1 MLNVPSDV
9 YPYALL
15 YIRIYL
21 LGMPVIFLYNFEA
34 AIFRS
39 SGDTKIPLQAL
50 AISGVLNV
58 ILNLIFVIIFKMTVN
73 GVAIATVIANIIS
86 SAILFIKL
94 VHKNKLIK
102 FEFRKLQIDKSCLI
116 KIVKIGLP
124 AGVQSA
130 VFNLANIVIQSAINS
145 LGTIVIAASSA
156 ALNIE
161 ILVYYMLN
169 SFSQACYYLCRTK
182 LWC

>member
-1 MLNVPSDV
+1 
-9 YPYALL
+9 
-15 YIRIYL
+15 
-21 LGMPVIFLYNFEA
+21 
-34 AIFRS
+34 
-39 SGDTKIPLQAL
+39 
-50 AISGVLNV
+50 
-58 ILNLIFVIIFKMTVN
+58 
-73 GVAIATVIANIIS
+73 
-86 SAILFIKL
+86 LFIKL

-169 SFSQACYYLCRTK
+169 SFSQACTTFVGQNYGARQINRCKKTLILCIIEDFIASIISIAIIIV
-182 LWC
+182 